1 MSQYGTDARKSMAQ
15 IADEPFHR
23 LLLCRC
29 PGVGDAAVLVQT
41 ALITDADGVTVPAP
55 GVGAHALYRATRV
68 DDAIQRDI
76 VMVADVSPSVHLHVV
91 VAQLLQRISAVATRC
106 TTVHHYHVDL
116 SHPRLLPSDTKSHP
130 MCQERRLT
138 LLSRTCRLHIY
149 T

>member
-76 VMVADVSPSVHLHVV
+76 VMVAESVHPFTSTWSWRNCSSVYRR
-91 VAQLLQRISAVATRC
+91 LQRDALQCITIMLIFLILASSLATR
-106 TTVHHYHVDL
+106 
-116 SHPRLLPSDTKSHP
+116 SHTQCAKNGG
-130 MCQERRLT
+130 
-138 LLSRTCRLHIY
+138 
-149 T
+149 